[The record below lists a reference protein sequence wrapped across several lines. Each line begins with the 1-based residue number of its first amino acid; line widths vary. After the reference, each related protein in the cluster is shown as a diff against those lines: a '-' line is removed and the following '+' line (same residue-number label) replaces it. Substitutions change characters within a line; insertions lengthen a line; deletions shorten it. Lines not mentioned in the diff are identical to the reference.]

1 MMMAS
6 APTGANVPIPTATFI
21 SVLIEHANHKAG
33 QLMSLSSM
41 LEGREQFHVSMLHVP
56 FGPWQR
62 TRANSQRD
70 V

>member
-1 MMMAS
+1 MVAERMAL
-6 APTGANVPIPTATFI
+6 GRITAYFNGLLAVDARGGVDDGVHGRA
-21 SVLIEHANHKAG
+21 SVLLGRGEH
-33 QLMSLSSM
+33 
-41 LEGREQFHVSMLHVP
+41 FHVSMLHVP